1 MNKRISTSFAIIL
14 IVAWA
19 GFFIAILW
27 LNNKSKDDKAN
38 KISIGASLVDS
49 SDERIGYDELEQF
62 DRQDPEESALNK
74 DRQAGYIKAV
84 YEKKNKRYLDL
95 DDIEW
100 LTGEEAQKAKLEDGG
115 CEQNEECLIENDY
128 YIRNKDKKLKTLEIS
143 PEALIF
149 MQTFNMEKEG
159 IVWNREVEF
168 DLFKNLF
175 LSVSQ
180 NRYKDSI
187 PFVVKIDDG
196 TIAKIT
202 EQYMP

>member
-1 MNKRISTSFAIIL
+1 MNKKISTSFATIL

-19 GFFIAILW
+19 GFFITILW
-27 LNNKSKDDKAN
+27 LNNKSKDDKAD

-74 DRQAGYIKAV
+74 DRQVGYIKAV
-84 YEKKNKRYLDL
+84 YEKKDKRYLDL

-128 YIRNKDKKLKTLEIS
+128 YVRNKDKKLKTLEIS
-143 PEALIF
+143 PEASIF

-175 LSVSQ
+175 LSASQ
-180 NRYKDSI
+180 NRYKDGI
-187 PFVVKIDDG
+187 PFVVKIDG
-196 TIAKIT
+196 ETITKIT

>member
-1 MNKRISTSFAIIL
+1 
-14 IVAWA
+14 
-19 GFFIAILW
+19 
-27 LNNKSKDDKAN
+27 
-38 KISIGASLVDS
+38 VDS